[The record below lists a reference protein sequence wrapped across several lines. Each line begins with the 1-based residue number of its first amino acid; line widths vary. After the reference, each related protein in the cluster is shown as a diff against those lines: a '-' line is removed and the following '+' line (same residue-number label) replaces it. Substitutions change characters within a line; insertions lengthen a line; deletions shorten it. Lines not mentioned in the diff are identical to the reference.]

1 MILRLWFDITVSH
14 DDEDWSEGMFALTN
28 PVISGSGEDL
38 KVDYDDVKL
47 FLTSDDGINEY
58 EGGITS
64 WHSNNMSASEI
75 FESVLNSYLRGD
87 NTGTS
92 PYGDS
97 WAFFNRITEL
107 RLVENYL
114 LVKFPQIS
122 VGSID
127 MYSLQLAVSGR
138 NYYSHED
145 EFMMLDDD
153 NAIVTN
159 YECFYSNAMGEDLAD
174 IIQKKL
180 DCIYMG
186 NDAKCW
192 IKAEGE
198 DYIVKNYRRENV

>member
-14 DDEDWSEGMFALTN
+14 DDEDESVGMFALTN
-28 PVISGSGEDL
+28 PVISGSDEDL

-47 FLTSDDGINEY
+47 FLSSDDSISEY

-87 NTGTS
+87 NTSTA

-97 WAFFNRITEL
+97 WGFFNCISEL
-107 RLVENYL
+107 RSVENYL

-122 VGSID
+122 VGRID

-153 NAIVTN
+153 NAIVTD

-192 IKAEGE
+192 IEAEGE